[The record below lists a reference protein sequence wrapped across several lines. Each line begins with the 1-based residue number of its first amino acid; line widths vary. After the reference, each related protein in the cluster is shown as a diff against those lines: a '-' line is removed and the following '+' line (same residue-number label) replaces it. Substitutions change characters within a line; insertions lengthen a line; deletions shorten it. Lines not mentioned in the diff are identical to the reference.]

1 MGDRDRQRAAGLS
14 EDHAIRLPLTQ
25 IDLGDALGLTP
36 VAVNRALQ
44 DFRRNGWIT
53 LERRRLALLAIE
65 RLMEIAQA
73 GLSSSGRRAAA
84 GPALFRSAGPLGA

>member
-1 MGDRDRQRAAGLS
+1 
-14 EDHAIRLPLTQ
+14 
-25 IDLGDALGLTP
+25 

-65 RLMEIAQA
+65 RLMEIAQFNQDYLHLD
-73 GLSSSGRRAAA
+73 GGSQQIRRYFDRLGRV
-84 GPALFRSAGPLGA
+84 GA